1 MPFTSVNICFSNFGL
16 RHNVKQQE
24 IQTTARPMDAYASG
38 DSTSQKQP
46 CVFDNAPFAQF
57 QGLIKNDT

>member
-1 MPFTSVNICFSNFGL
+1 MPFTSVNICFYNFGL

-46 CVFDNAPFAQF
+46 CVFDNAPFA
-57 QGLIKNDT
+57 